1 MSPARCSALAPG
13 GGVTAFTSPPTKKLP
28 WLPITSGRSAA
39 PAAEQTPR
47 DATTAHTDASLRK
60 PMKAPLF
67 LSTREYARGP
77 APCHLVGGCG
87 TVAARL
93 NGFGQMGP
101 SDAATTMPAERC
113 NFSRHGGDSRAPSP
127 GRRQQVPP
135 GRSEDARRP

>member
-77 APCHLVGGCG
+77 APCHLRRGG
-87 TVAARL
+87 AARL
-93 NGFGQMGP
+93 LLGCCETEWVW
-101 SDAATTMPAERC
+101 SDGSFRC
-113 NFSRHGGDSRAPSP
+113 RDDDSC
-127 GRRQQVPP
+127 
-135 GRSEDARRP
+135 